1 MLKTIPDI
9 REHGPPELLD
19 SPLRAIPHERKL
31 QALAM
36 AGGLPA
42 ILVAGALLL
51 RSPWPL
57 ALKIGILLVLSG
69 AWLAAGAALHK
80 RALAPLQILANL
92 LAALR
97 EGDFSFRAKPQAP
110 DSALGTVFAEL
121 NTLAD
126 LLQHQRLGA
135 LEATALLRTVM
146 AEIEVAIFAF
156 DEEDRLRLVNRSG
169 EDLLLRPR
177 EQTTGLKASD
187 LGLDTTLAGPSPRLL
202 DLAFPGRA
210 GRWELRRGT
219 FRQGGRPH
227 HLVVLS
233 DLTRPLRE
241 EEQLAWQR
249 LIRVLSHE
257 FNNSLAPIHSL
268 AASLLTLLSRDPEP
282 GDLREDLRQGLEIMG
297 SRAESLRRFLDA
309 YARLARLPA
318 PTFAPLDLPALIQRV
333 AALET
338 RLPVRVDPGPPLT
351 LAADRDQLE
360 QLLINLV
367 RNAVE
372 AMRDTGGTVGVAWLT
387 TGPFV
392 EIRVEDEGPGLPT
405 RGNLFVPFF
414 TTKPGGSGIG
424 LVLARQIAEQH
435 HGTLSL
441 ENREGARGARA
452 QVRLPC

>member
-1 MLKTIPDI
+1 MK
-9 REHGPPELLD
+9 R
-19 SPLRAIPHERKL
+19 IPHERRL

-42 ILVAGALLL
+42 LLVAGVLILWL
-51 RSPWPL
+51 PWHT
-57 ALKIGILLVLSG
+57 ALKIGIVLILCI
-69 AWLAAGAALHK
+69 AWIAAGLALQK
-80 RALAPLQILANL
+80 RVLAPLQILANL

-97 EGDFSFRAKPQAP
+97 EGDFSFRAKPQEP
-110 DSALGTVFAEL
+110 DSALGTVYLEL
-121 NTLAD
+121 NTLSD
-126 LLQHQRLGA
+126 LLQTQRLGA

-146 AEIEVAIFAF
+146 AEIEVAVFAF

-169 EDLLLRPR
+169 ESLLKRPR
-177 EQTTGLKASD
+177 EQTLGLKASE
-187 LGLDTTLAGPSPRLL
+187 LGLDTAIEGPSPRLV
-202 DLAFPGRA
+202 DLLFPGRA

-227 HLVVLS
+227 QLVVLS

-268 AASLLTLLSRDPEP
+268 SASLLSQLAKDPEP
-282 GDLREDLRQGLEIMG
+282 EDLREDLRQGLEIIG

-309 YARLARLPA
+309 YARLARLPGPSLA
-318 PTFAPLDLPALIQRV
+318 SVDLASLIQRV

-338 RLPVRVDPGPPLT
+338 RLPVQVEPGPT
-351 LAADRDQLE
+351 LSLEADRDQLE
-360 QLLINLV
+360 QLLINLI

-372 AMRDTGGTVGVAWLT
+372 AMHDAGGTVQVSWISNEA
-387 TGPFV
+387 FV
-392 EIRVEDEGPGLPT
+392 EVRVEDEGPGLPT

-424 LVLARQIAEQH
+424 LVLCRQIAENH
-435 HGTLSL
+435 KGTLTL
-441 ENREGARGARA
+441 ENREGTRGARA
-452 QVRLPC
+452 TLRIPLTPAP